1 MQTSNT
7 QGAIALNPGE
17 RYAGP
22 VLDAAGQLKHH
33 LILLPARPDKR
44 APWQAQM
51 DWAASVGGTL
61 PDRQEQALLFANCK
75 DALPPVWCWSSET
88 HEDDASYAWLC
99 YFDAGY
105 QTSYLLKSYE
115 GSAVAVRRLILESSN
130 PSAESAQRKTTPHH
144 WKAKKR
150 LYRAIV
156 TLPQS
161 MCPEGEMLHERIVLF
176 DGPESNPGEY
186 LETLLAH
193 AWHADT
199 FGWSNDG
206 SIYNLQS
213 AAELVES
220 GLSEDLNARLFETS
234 WGGEERIGYASS
246 SRVDLFVAPTLKDAL
261 LETLGRVSSTA
272 GSAA

>member
-1 MQTSNT
+1 M
-7 QGAIALNPGE
+7 
-17 RYAGP
+17 
-22 VLDAAGQLKHH
+22 
-33 LILLPARPDKR
+33 
-44 APWQAQM
+44 
-51 DWAASVGGTL
+51 
-61 PDRQEQALLFANCK
+61 
-75 DALPPVWCWSSET
+75 
-88 HEDDASYAWLC
+88 
-99 YFDAGY
+99 
-105 QTSYLLKSYE
+105 
-115 GSAVAVRRLILESSN
+115 ILESLN

-161 MCPEGEMLHERIVLF
+161 MCLKGETLHERIVLF
-176 DGPESNPGEY
+176 YCPESNPGEY